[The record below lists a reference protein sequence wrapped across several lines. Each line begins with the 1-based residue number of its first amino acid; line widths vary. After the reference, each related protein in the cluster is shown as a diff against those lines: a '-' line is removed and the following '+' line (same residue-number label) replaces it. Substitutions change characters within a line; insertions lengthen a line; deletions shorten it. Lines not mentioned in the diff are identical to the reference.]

1 MTTMLLSKAITDFLE
16 YLEVEKNSSTKTVE
30 NYAHYLARFLD
41 FTGDIEVNGIDED
54 RVRKYRVY
62 LSRFIDPRTGQELK
76 NVTQNYFVIALRAF
90 LKYLHKKG
98 HDTLASEKIELGK
111 VEARQISV
119 LKEDEL
125 SLMLAQ
131 PEISEKEGL
140 RDKAILEMLFSTGLR
155 VSELVKLARDNLNL
169 ERQ

>member
-1 MTTMLLSKAITDFLE
+1 MLLSKAITDFLE

-76 NVTQNYFVIALRAF
+76 HVTQNYFVIALRAF
-90 LKYLHKKG
+90 
-98 HDTLASEKIELGK
+98 DP
-111 VEARQISV
+111 R
-119 LKEDEL
+119 
-125 SLMLAQ
+125 
-131 PEISEKEGL
+131 
-140 RDKAILEMLFSTGLR
+140 
-155 VSELVKLARDNLNL
+155 
-169 ERQ
+169 